1 MERTRFFRRP
11 VVWII
16 LVIIGAIALSSFFTN
31 GPSYQRVDTSVALE
45 RLSQPGIKK
54 AVIKDKEQTLQL
66 ELASPER
73 FNGKTTDKIETQY
86 PYDVTSQVWTTVQQ
100 AKTSGRVTGTIDTT
114 VSGDSILLSLLVNLL
129 PIAILVILL
138 LLFMS
143 QMQGGGSRVLNFGK
157 SKAKMI
163 TKDTPK
169 TTFADVAGADEAGPG
184 GQEDKELLP
193 KPAEEQGLR

>member
-31 GPSYQRVDTSVALE
+31 GPSYQRVDTSIALE
-45 RLSQPGIKK
+45 RLTQPGIKN
-54 AVIKDKEQTLQL
+54 VVVKDKEQTLQL
-66 ELASPER
+66 ELAAPER

-86 PYDVTSQVWTTVQQ
+86 LYETTSEIWSDVQA
-100 AKTSGRVTGTIDTT
+100 AKTAGRITGTIDTT

-169 TTFADVAGADEAGPG
+169 TTFADVAGADEAV
-184 GQEDKELLP
+184 QELYEIKDFLSNP
-193 KPAEEQGLR
+193 